1 MNVSLLGFNSNLD
14 SQALISQL
22 VNLEVTSKVRPLET
36 KKTELNTERTSIN
49 TLRDRLTTLKNL
61 LSIKNIT
68 DDASTLVSNSVN
80 ISNKD
85 KASASVSG
93 RASPQT
99 FDLKILK
106 LATNSSVKS
115 STYVDTGVTGASD
128 LASVNFKD
136 TLVPGSVTINGQTA
150 VLGNLAETATVKQS
164 TTQISNGLVTSD
176 PLSKANLNGV
186 TSITEG
192 SVTINGTTAS
202 TSGLTD
208 IQSVLDFFTNSFSGV
223 GASLVNGSIEIT
235 GITTLGD
242 SADTSDLLN
251 ALGLSTINSG
261 TATGSQKLNI
271 PKSSDT
277 LSSLGINGTVITIN
291 GTDIS
296 FDPSTDTISS
306 LITAINDDNNVG
318 VTANYD
324 AATGK
329 FSLTNDTTGTSS
341 ISTSSIDSNIG
352 TIFDLSDETL
362 GTDSD
367 FQDILDFLNNNFT
380 GVTATLVAGKVSLN
394 GVTSMGS
401 SGNTSN
407 LLSALGLSNA
417 KINAGSVTGI
427 QNLSSPKKTALLSS
441 IGVTGTSLT
450 INGKEITFDPNT
462 DTIDKLIQEINN
474 DGDVKIKASY
484 DTLNGTFSLQNTQTG
499 ALSIPLSSDDSNIL
513 SVFAL
518 NDEDLGD
525 NAEFQISTQNNGET
539 LVSNSNTVSGII
551 AGINLELK
559 AVTEADAPIKVTISE
574 DSSSYKSRLDAVLK
588 QINDT
593 LSFARGMTN
602 RLGRRLDS
610 SIKALLGTAFDSS
623 DSNRY
628 KALVDIGFKST
639 LSVVDNKFSG
649 YNLDGNFSTALA
661 RDPNAVNKLLYG
673 KTDTEI
679 EPFDNGSS
687 GILVQLDALLDT
699 YVNSSTGIIQA
710 MSSTFD
716 SRQKTLDS
724 SLVRANNSVDD
735 YETRLTRQYSRLDS
749 LNAQLQQQQAA
760 VGSLGR

>member
-242 SADTSDLLN
+242 SADSSNLLN
-251 ALGLSTINSG
+251 ALGLSTISSG
-261 TATGSQKLNI
+261 TVTGSQKLNI

-277 LSSLGINGTVITIN
+277 LNSLGINGTVITIN
-291 GTDIS
+291 GTDIN

-329 FSLTNDTTGTSS
+329 FSLTNDTTGASS

-574 DSSSYKSRLDAVLK
+574 DSSSYKGRLDEVVR
-588 QINDT
+588 QINDV